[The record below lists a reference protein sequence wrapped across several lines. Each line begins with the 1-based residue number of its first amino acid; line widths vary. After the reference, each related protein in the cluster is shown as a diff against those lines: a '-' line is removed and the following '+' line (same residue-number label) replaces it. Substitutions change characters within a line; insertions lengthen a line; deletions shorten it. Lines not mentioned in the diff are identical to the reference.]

1 MSIST
6 YYLSKQNVDGV
17 GGLFIL
23 NRLQLAESTG
33 GGEAL
38 LGSTVKENKEHF
50 HKDYPVPLTM
60 FAPRVLINEL
70 NSRKDELGIDGD
82 VTLRQDIAG
91 GHEKMEIE
99 KNNSF
104 NIGLGPFPSVPV
116 NAKFQIDYSKMKS
129 IDITYG
135 AGTYYEYIPQGYM
148 GMLYE
153 ALDGTPT
160 AKMGGE
166 ILRKNSYISLI
177 WMAKNWTVSFES
189 KSGFDIG
196 VDAQV
201 AAFNNDDDAVGGK
214 VKISKKSEF
223 NLEAKVSGDTYYMV
237 GLMSTRWSKL
247 KMT

>member
-6 YYLSKQNVDGV
+6 YYLSKRNVDGV

-23 NRLQLAESTG
+23 NQLQLADSSG
-33 GGEAL
+33 GGKAL
-38 LGSTVKENKEHF
+38 LGSTVKENKEIF

-60 FAPRVLINEL
+60 FAPRVLITEL
-70 NSRKDELGIDGD
+70 TNRKDELGIDGD
-82 VTLRQDIAG
+82 ITLRQDIAG
-91 GHEKMEIE
+91 GHEKMKIE

-148 GMLYE
+148 GLLYE
-153 ALDGTPT
+153 ALGGEPT
-160 AKMGGE
+160 QKMGGT
-166 ILRKNSYISLI
+166 ILKKNAFISLI
-177 WMAKNWTVSFES
+177 WLAKNWSVTFES
-189 KSGFDIG
+189 TSKFDLG

-201 AAFNNDDDAVGGK
+201 SAFNDDDAVGGK

-223 NLEAKVSGDTYYMV
+223 NLEATVSGDTYYMV
-237 GLMSTRWSKL
+237 GLMSTRWNKL
-247 KMT
+247 KMS

>member
-6 YYLSKQNVDGV
+6 YYLSKRNIDGV

-23 NRLQLAESTG
+23 NQLQLADSSG
-33 GGEAL
+33 GGRAL
-38 LGSTVKENKEHF
+38 LGSTVKENKEIF

-60 FAPRVLINEL
+60 FAPRVLISEL
-70 NSRKDELGIDGD
+70 ENRKNDLGIDGD
-82 VTLRQDIAG
+82 ITLRQDIAG
-91 GHEKMEIE
+91 GREKMKIE

-116 NAKFQIDYSKMKS
+116 NAKFQIDYAKMKS

-153 ALDGTPT
+153 SLDGKPT
-160 AKMGGE
+160 QKMGGE

-177 WMAKNWTVSFES
+177 WLAKNWSVTFES
-189 KSGFDIG
+189 KSEFNAT
-196 VDAQV
+196 VEAQIS
-201 AAFNNDDDAVGGK
+201 AFNNDDAVGGK

-223 NLEAKVSGDTYYMV
+223 SLEASVSGDTYYMV
-237 GLMSTRWSKL
+237 GLMSTRWSEL
-247 KMT
+247 KMS